1 MLTVTTLVADNHVML
16 VQRMLGSIQLGTGGS
31 SGYQYLRSTLSER
44 YPYIP
49 DTMYHHVHHLQ
60 VQGVHRPVQHVQL
73 PGPTQP
79 HPTSDPSGDIFDVA
93 IVGTDQDTVADEE
106 HPEDSHTRG
115 GGECSEGLNYSR
127 AVYGGGDLLWNI
139 NYVILDNILLDNLLN
154 IFYLTINSLYTW
166 SVLPPLRLAY
176 SSHLAARSG

>member
-1 MLTVTTLVADNHVML
+1 ML

-60 VQGVHRPVQHVQL
+60 VQGVHWPVQHVHL

-79 HPTSDPSGDIFDVA
+79 HSSSDPSGDIYDLA
-93 IVGTDQDTVADEE
+93 LVGTDQDTVADEE
-106 HPEDSHTRG
+106 HSEDSHTRG
-115 GGECSEGLNYSR
+115 GGGCSEGLNYSR
-127 AVYGGGDLLWNI
+127 AVYGRGDLLWNI

-154 IFYLTINSLYTW
+154 KFYLTINSLYTW

-176 SSHLAARSG
+176 SSHLAARSGSKGMI

>member
-1 MLTVTTLVADNHVML
+1 MLAVTTLVADNHVML

-44 YPYIP
+44 YQYNLA
-49 DTMYHHVHHLQ
+49 TMYHQVYHVQ
-60 VQGVHRPVQHVQL
+60 VQGVHRPVQHVHL

-79 HPTSDPSGDIFDVA
+79 HPTSDPSGDISDVA

-115 GGECSEGLNYSR
+115 GGECSEGLNYSK
-127 AVYGGGDLLWNI
+127 AVDGGGDLLGYSH
-139 NYVILDNILLDNLLN
+139 YVILDIMLVDC
-154 IFYLTINSLYTW
+154 
-166 SVLPPLRLAY
+166 
-176 SSHLAARSG
+176 